1 MTDTLMKSSD
11 SVQPLRVLLCGAA
24 FGEVYL
30 KAIERLPQ
38 YFQLAGVMARGS
50 EHSRKIAQAHQ
61 VPLVTSVDE
70 VSKADFDLACV
81 VIKSGVVGGP
91 GTKIS
96 CALMEKEIPVIQE
109 YPLHC
114 DEVVQCIK
122 TSNQFKTPWVM
133 NSFYPDVAPVRRFIE
148 AVQGLRKLSDIC
160 AINIETSI
168 QVMYPLIDILMQSL
182 GNLRPWR
189 FSEVLFQNGPF
200 SVISARFGTIPVV
213 FHIQN
218 QIHPDDPDNYM
229 HVLHRISVTSEDG
242 TLTLNDTHGD
252 VTWSPR
258 AHVPRNEQG
267 YLDLFNDDY
276 PQMKEKVLQSLTG
289 EGGDSPVRYA
299 EVFSQLLPE
308 AMEKVLTRFYHQVVR
323 GDLNRPLQQRLLT
336 TCQCWQA
343 LNEALGPTEVISQER
358 PYRLITAR
366 HLEEAIDDLQ

>member
-1 MTDTLMKSSD
+1 MTEMKPGD
-11 SVQPLRVLLCGAA
+11 LAKPLRVLLCGAA

-50 EHSRKIAQAHQ
+50 EHSRKIAETHQ
-61 VPLVTSVDE
+61 VPLMTSVDE

-122 TSNQFKTPWVM
+122 TSNQMKTPWMM

-160 AINIETSI
+160 AIHVETSI
-168 QVMYPLIDILMQSL
+168 QVLYPLIDILMQSL
-182 GNLRPWR
+182 DNLRPWR
-189 FSEVLFQNGPF
+189 FSNVLCRNGPF

-267 YLDLFNDDY
+267 YLDMFNEDY
-276 PQMKEKVLQSLTG
+276 PQMKENVLHSLNSQAT
-289 EGGDSPVRYA
+289 ETPIRYA
-299 EVFSQLLPE
+299 EVFSQLLPG
-308 AMEKVLTRFYHQVVR
+308 AMEKVLTRFCHQVVR
-323 GDLNRPLQQRLLT
+323 GEPDRRQQQRVLT

-343 LNEALGPTEVISQER
+343 LNEALGPTEVINQER
-358 PYRLITAR
+358 PYRLVTVR
-366 HLEEAIDDLQ
+366 DLEDAIRDLQ